1 MIESGFWLTKVNK
14 GVFGLDKLR
23 VVTKD
28 IIFAWLDDSQDNSY
42 YLDKIEG
49 ETRMVNR
56 NLIEL
61 RDLTDDI
68 ERNST
73 RFLYVPK
80 LSKEDLLEDLNEF
93 LNTVEKPDLKSI
105 LPIAFESPHKVSA
118 FRKILE
124 KYPEELQR
132 FDQFREKIMLNR
144 IEKWLTANGIEPAFK

>member
-1 MIESGFWLTKVNK
+1 M
-14 GVFGLDKLR
+14 DKLR
-23 VVTKD
+23 VSTKD

-61 RDLTDDI
+61 RDLTDEI
-68 ERNST
+68 ERRST
-73 RFLYVPK
+73 RYLYVPK
-80 LSKEDLLEDLNEF
+80 ATKEDLIEDLNAF
-93 LNTVEKPDLKSI
+93 LETVEQPDLKKV

-124 KYPEELQR
+124 KAPEELQR
-132 FDQFREKIMLNR
+132 FDEFREKQILR
-144 IEKWLTANGIEPAFK
+144 RVEKWLNANGIEPSFK

>member
-1 MIESGFWLTKVNK
+1 LVACGQDPIILGEHE
-14 GVFGLDKLR
+14 LDKLR
-23 VVTKD
+23 ISTKD

-61 RDLTDDI
+61 RDLTDEI
-68 ERNST
+68 ERSST
-73 RFLYVPK
+73 RYLYVPK
-80 LSKEDLLEDLNEF
+80 ATKEDLLEDLNAF
-93 LNTVEKPDLKSI
+93 LETVERPDLKNV

-124 KYPEELQR
+124 KAPEELQR
-132 FDQFREKIMLNR
+132 FDEFREER
-144 IEKWLTANGIEPAFK
+144 ILHRVEKWLNANGIEPSFK

>member
-1 MIESGFWLTKVNK
+1 M
-14 GVFGLDKLR
+14 DKLR
-23 VVTKD
+23 VSTKD

-61 RDLTDDI
+61 RDLTDEI
-68 ERNST
+68 ERRST
-73 RFLYVPK
+73 RYLYVPK
-80 LSKEDLLEDLNEF
+80 ATKDDLLEDLNAF
-93 LNTVEKPDLKSI
+93 LETVERPDLKNV

-124 KYPEELQR
+124 KAPEELQR
-132 FDQFREKIMLNR
+132 FDEFREKQILR
-144 IEKWLTANGIEPAFK
+144 RVEKWLNANGIEPSFK

>member
-1 MIESGFWLTKVNK
+1 M
-14 GVFGLDKLR
+14 DKLR
-23 VVTKD
+23 VATKD

-61 RDLTDDI
+61 RDLTDEI
-68 ERNST
+68 EKNST
-73 RFLYVPK
+73 RYLYVPK
-80 LSKEDLLEDLNEF
+80 LTKEDLLEDLNSF
-93 LNTVEKPDLKSI
+93 LDTVEKADLKSI

-124 KYPEELQR
+124 KHPEELQR
-132 FDQFREKIMLNR
+132 FEDFREKAMLTR
-144 IEKWLTANGIEPAFK
+144 IEKWLKANGIEPSFK

>member
-1 MIESGFWLTKVNK
+1 
-14 GVFGLDKLR
+14 LDKLR
-23 VVTKD
+23 VSTKD

-61 RDLTDDI
+61 RDLTDEI
-68 ERNST
+68 ERRST
-73 RFLYVPK
+73 RYLYVPK
-80 LSKEDLLEDLNEF
+80 ATKEDLIEDLNAF
-93 LNTVEKPDLKSI
+93 LETVEQPDLKKV

-124 KYPEELQR
+124 KAPEELQR
-132 FDQFREKIMLNR
+132 FDEFREKQILR
-144 IEKWLTANGIEPAFK
+144 RVEKWLNANGIEPSFK

>member
-1 MIESGFWLTKVNK
+1 M
-14 GVFGLDKLR
+14 DKLR
-23 VVTKD
+23 VSTKD

-61 RDLTDDI
+61 RDLTDEI
-68 ERNST
+68 ERSST
-73 RFLYVPK
+73 RYLYVPK
-80 LSKEDLLEDLNEF
+80 ATKEDLLEDLNAF
-93 LNTVEKPDLKSI
+93 LETVERPDLKKI

-124 KYPEELQR
+124 KAPEELQR
-132 FDQFREKIMLNR
+132 FDEFREKQILR
-144 IEKWLTANGIEPAFK
+144 RVEKWLNANGIEPSFK

>member
-1 MIESGFWLTKVNK
+1 M
-14 GVFGLDKLR
+14 DKLR
-23 VVTKD
+23 VAAKD

-80 LSKEDLLEDLNEF
+80 LTKEDLLADLNAF
-93 LNTVEKPDLKSI
+93 LETVERPDLKNI

-124 KYPEELQR
+124 KAPDELQR
-132 FDQFREKIMLNR
+132 FDEFRENKILTR
-144 IEKWLTANGIEPAFK
+144 IEKWLNANGIEPAFK